1 MKKRKQLIF
10 DVTNNGWLAGKGH
23 VSVKSVTSW
32 FSWGWLNKQHCQ
44 SNKTAV
50 KVSPHLSQKKQQEKT
65 HLHIATPSPTET
77 SLCKQERSHIQ
88 FVIQAR
94 YGSVTWPPPS
104 LLSTYCIDKSMPKMN
119 GPNTMVLPSHGSL
132 ESASWPLFCP
142 TRNDSF
148 HLKWNFSSGFVYL
161 QGFLPFLCN
170 NFGCIHCFAA
180 PWSLHDSCK
189 ESGSCE
195 GHWPEW
201 LSRSYQHWT
210 IWMPVGISCSLSCLG
225 RKATQLG
232 PWVTR

>member
-1 MKKRKQLIF
+1 MDFPLTRFIILIKP
-10 DVTNNGWLAGKGH
+10 WLSRADYI
-23 VSVKSVTSW
+23 TSIFW
-32 FSWGWLNKQHCQ
+32 HFALSSWASLMQRLMTSSLKFVNLILHSLFFIFWG
-44 SNKTAV
+44 
-50 KVSPHLSQKKQQEKT
+50 T
-65 HLHIATPSPTET
+65 H
-77 SLCKQERSHIQ
+77 
-88 FVIQAR
+88 
-94 YGSVTWPPPS
+94 
-104 LLSTYCIDKSMPKMN
+104 CIDKSIPKMN

-132 ESASWPLFCP
+132 ESASWPLFYP

-161 QGFLPFLCN
+161 QDFLPFLCN
-170 NFGCIHCFAA
+170 NFGCVHCFAA

-210 IWMPVGISCSLSCLG
+210 IWMSVGVSCSLSCHG
-225 RKATQLG
+225 RKATELG

>member
-88 FVIQAR
+88 FVIKAR

-119 GPNTMVLPSHGSL
+119 GPNTMIPASISWELGVCLMASLLPNKEWLLSL
-132 ESASWPLFCP
+132 KMELFLRLCLLA
-142 TRNDSF
+142 R
-148 HLKWNFSSGFVYL
+148 FSSF
-161 QGFLPFLCN
+161 
-170 NFGCIHCFAA
+170 
-180 PWSLHDSCK
+180 SL
-189 ESGSCE
+189 
-195 GHWPEW
+195 
-201 LSRSYQHWT
+201 
-210 IWMPVGISCSLSCLG
+210 
-225 RKATQLG
+225 
-232 PWVTR
+232 